1 MATRR
6 RRGRVTATS
15 DQTSRRVVVL
25 MEQMQEQNRATI
37 EAVRSVEVSLGRKID
52 DLRRDLTL
60 RIEALEVAVR
70 KNSEDIRRNSED
82 IRKNS
87 EDIRRL
93 QDQVAEFTVAVHGR
107 ATAEQLHALE
117 KRVAQLEKRLGI

>member
-1 MATRR
+1 
-6 RRGRVTATS
+6 
-15 DQTSRRVVVL
+15 

-37 EAVRSVEVSLGRKID
+37 EAVRSLEVSLGRKID

-60 RIEALEVAVR
+60 RIEALEIAVR
-70 KNSEDIRRNSED
+70 KNSED

-93 QDQVAEFTVAVHGR
+93 QDQLAEVTVAAHGR
-107 ATAEQLHALE
+107 ANAEELRALE
-117 KRVAQLEKRLGI
+117 RRVAVLEQRLGI